1 LCKNL
6 ISISNLSFKYDAEE
20 VENVLTDISLSIK
33 QGEWVSIVGHNG
45 SGKSTLAKFFNG
57 LLTPTNP
64 NTVKINGVDTFDEE
78 QIWEVRKQVGMV
90 FQNPDNQMVATTVRD
105 DVAFGLENIGVER
118 NEMINRI
125 NWAIQ
130 KVQMENCLNHEPYRL
145 SGGQKQRVAIAGIIA
160 MLPLVIILDEATS
173 MLDPMGRKEV
183 LETVWKLNK
192 EEGITVINI
201 THDLEETIYS
211 DRLFVMNKG
220 KISIEGVPK
229 EVFQESQKLLEA
241 GLELPFSLQVQSS
254 LANKG
259 IEIAR
264 TCLTKEVLVNELWKL
279 KSKT

>member
-1 LCKNL
+1 LSKN
-6 ISISNLSFKYDAEE
+6 IITISNLSFKYDDQE
-20 VENVLTDISLSIK
+20 VDNVLTDISLTIK
-33 QGEWVSIVGHNG
+33 QGEWISIVGHNG

-64 NTVKINGVDTFDEE
+64 RTVEINGIDTVDEE
-78 QIWEVRKQVGMV
+78 QIWEVRKQIGMV

-118 NEMINRI
+118 NEMKNRI
-125 NWAIQ
+125 TWALE
-130 KVQMENCLNHEPYRL
+130 KVKMENYLNHEPYRL

-160 MLPLVIILDEATS
+160 MLPSVIILDEATS

-183 LETVWKLNK
+183 LETVSMLNK
-192 EEGITVINI
+192 EEEITVINI
-201 THDLEETIYS
+201 THDLEETVYS

-220 KISIEGVPK
+220 RISIEGVPK
-229 EVFQESQKLLEA
+229 DVFQESQKLIEA
-241 GLELPFSLQVQSS
+241 GLELPFSMQLQSS

-279 KSKT
+279 KSQT

>member
-1 LCKNL
+1 MSKNL
-6 ISISNLSFKYDAEE
+6 ISICNLSFKYDAEE

-45 SGKSTLAKFFNG
+45 SGKSTLAKFING

-64 NTVKINGVDTFDEE
+64 NSVNINGIDTFDEDK
-78 QIWEVRKQVGMV
+78 IWEVRKQVGMV

-105 DVAFGLENIGVER
+105 DVAFGLENTGVER
-118 NEMINRI
+118 NEMKNRI
-125 NWAIQ
+125 NWALQ
-130 KVQMENCLNHEPYRL
+130 KVKMENYLNHEPYRL

-201 THDLEETIYS
+201 THDLEEAIFS

-220 KISIEGVPK
+220 RISIEGVPK
-229 EVFQESQKLLEA
+229 EVFQESQKLVEA